1 MKHLFK
7 KLPTFLL
14 ASVLGL
20 FVYSSA
26 FAQATIVIQNN
37 DAPGA
42 GFNDTTAAAPVGG
55 NNGTTVGAQRLI
67 AFQAAANI
75 WGATLTSGPTIT
87 IRATWAALPC
97 TAGSGTL
104 GSAGPAGSG
113 LGFPG
118 GLPGFWYPISLANA
132 LSGTDLNSGAHEINA
147 TFNSSLG
154 TTGCLENSHWYYG
167 LDNNHGSSG
176 IDLVNVLLHEFAH
189 GLGFQTFTNRTTGQ
203 QAQGSPSIY
212 DRYLFDNQTGKTW
225 PQMTDAERSV
235 SATNTGRLVWNG
247 PQVLNDV
254 LGVLSGAPRLR
265 VNSPGSIAGN
275 YQIGTANF
283 GPGLTPAGATANTVQ
298 ALDAADGAG
307 PSTTDGCSPFSNV
320 AAVSGNIALIDR
332 GTCSFIAKTRN
343 AQNAGAVGVI
353 IADNDPANNPPPG
366 LGGGPDNTITI
377 PAVRVTQADGNTI
390 KAQLSGGVNATMFID
405 TTTVAGTDSAHRP
418 LMFAPNPLVGGSSV
432 AHWDTTLSPNQLM
445 EPNDS
450 SDLFHSVT
458 IPQDLT
464 FSLLK
469 DIGWPGNVSAPVTI
483 LTEQGNATAAA
494 AVDSVT
500 RLRGPF
506 TVMTPNNFS
515 GDGLRRIII
524 FTTDLGLNPG
534 DNLSVLTVQAQG
546 NSLIVEAA
554 GPLNGLAQT
563 SYIIVRLP
571 AGLPAGNLPLTV
583 TLRGVNSSNNP
594 TIGIIP

>member
-1 MKHLFK
+1 MKHLLK
-7 KLPTFLL
+7 QLPTFLL
-14 ASVLGL
+14 AAVIGL
-20 FVYSSA
+20 VVYSSA
-26 FAQATIVIQNN
+26 SAQATIVIQNN
-37 DAPGA
+37 DGPGA
-42 GFNDTTAAAPVGG
+42 GFNDTTPAIPVGG

-87 IRATWAALPC
+87 IRGTWAALPC
-97 TAGSGTL
+97 TANSGTL
-104 GSAGPAGSG
+104 GSAGNSGSIFS
-113 LGFPG
+113 GFTG
-118 GLPGFWYPISLANA
+118 AVPGFWYGNALANA
-132 LSGTDLNSGAHEINA
+132 LSNQDNNGAGTPEINA

-154 TTGCLENSHWYYG
+154 TPGCLENSHWYYG

-176 IDLVNVLLHEFAH
+176 IDLVNVLMHEFAH
-189 GLGFQTFTNRTTGQ
+189 GLGFQTFTNRTTG
-203 QAQGSPSIY
+203 AQISGTPSIY
-212 DRYLFDNQTGKTW
+212 DRHLFDNQTGKTW
-225 PQMTDAERSV
+225 PQMTDAERSA
-235 SATNTGRLVWNG
+235 SAINTGRLVWNG

-254 LGVLSGAPRLR
+254 SGILTGTPLLR

-275 YQIGTANF
+275 YQIGTADF
-283 GPGLTPAGATANTVQ
+283 GPKLTPAGITANVVQ
-298 ALDAADGAG
+298 AVPSDA
-307 PSTTDGCSPFSNV
+307 CSPLTNSL
-320 AAVSGNIALIDR
+320 AGSIALIDR
-332 GTCSFIAKTRN
+332 GNCPFIAKTRS
-343 AQNAGAVGVI
+343 AQNAGAIAVI
-353 IADNDPANNPPPG
+353 IVDNVSAGTPPG

-377 PAVRVTQADGNTI
+377 PAVSVTQAEGNAI
-390 KAQLSGGVNATMFID
+390 RAQLPANVTLFID
-405 TTTVAGTDSAHRP
+405 TTTVAGADSAHRP

-432 AHWDTTLSPNQLM
+432 AHWDTSLSPNQLM
-445 EPNDS
+445 EPNIS

-458 IPQDLT
+458 TPQDLT

-483 LTEQGNATAAA
+483 LTEQGSATVAATL
-494 AVDSVT
+494 DSVT

-506 TVMTPNNFS
+506 TVLTSNNFS
-515 GDGLRRIII
+515 GDSHRRVIL
-524 FTTDLGLNPG
+524 FTSDLGLNPG

-546 NSLIVEAA
+546 NPLAVEAA

-571 AGLPAGNLPLTV
+571 AGLPPGNLALTV